1 MATERGGYAACPK
14 KFAFGDR
21 CVRGTVIVD
30 KKVQL
35 FLEILHI
42 DKELL
47 IW

>member
-1 MATERGGYAACPK
+1 MPEKFCFRGQMRG
-14 KFAFGDR
+14 
-21 CVRGTVIVD
+21 GTVIVD

-47 IW
+47 I